1 MCCGV
6 FGTRGEV
13 RGSLV
18 VLAVKRSFLCSFL
31 RGVSC
36 WGCGR
41 VSGCFGSRLVIS
53 VCLLL
58 RCGMGYFGVLVV
70 ERLTLCSSCEVLS
83 VVGLCLCR

>member
-1 MCCGV
+1 MCGGV

-18 VLAVKRSFLCSFL
+18 VLAVERSFLCSFL

-36 WGCGR
+36 GGCGR

-53 VCLLL
+53 VWLLV
-58 RCGMGYFGVLVV
+58 RCGVGYLGDLVV
-70 ERLTLCSSCEVLS
+70 ERLTLCSFL
-83 VVGLCLCR
+83 